1 MPPERLRLRDIR
13 NTSTFRLTAL
23 LGLLFAV
30 GVVVLLGLI
39 YVLSVRELDTR
50 TDLVLRQ
57 EIARLR
63 QFPPD
68 ALPAQMQAEIMRST
82 HGLNFFLLISAR
94 GERRVGNMEPVPVVR
109 LRQDFD
115 IGARPGIHGPLRA
128 RAARTMDGETI
139 LVARDISTI
148 IDLRRRVLRIVVG
161 SGIAIAVSVLAIG
174 VALSLRPLRRV
185 RDMQRAS
192 LAIAAGDLAVRMPL
206 AGRGDELDLFAGT
219 VNVMVEEVGR
229 VVAQVKGVTDAIA
242 HDLRTPLTRVRNHL
256 YRALQTPGLDPA
268 VAALAEAA
276 TADLGIVLERFAALL
291 RIAELEA
298 GARRSGFGAVDLG
311 MLVDRVRDLYEP
323 LAEERGILLEAS
335 VAAPAQTHGDEQL
348 LFEAISNLVDNA
360 IKFAPEGGHVG
371 VRVHH
376 DGGTAVV
383 EVQDNGPGIAVDQR
397 QAVLRRFHRGADAA
411 DIAGAGLG
419 LSVVTAITYLHNF
432 TLHLDDAAPGLI
444 ARLVCNRPGSRAI
457 PE

>member
-23 LGLLFAV
+23 LGLVFAG
-30 GVVVLLGLI
+30 GVVALLGLI
-39 YVLSVRELDTR
+39 YSLSVRELTVR
-50 TDLVLRQ
+50 TDLIMRQ
-57 EIARLR
+57 QIVRLEHVS
-63 QFPPD
+63 PD
-68 ALPAQMQAEIMRST
+68 ALPARMQAEIASST
-82 HGLNFFLLISAR
+82 HGLNYFLLISAS
-94 GERRVGNMEPVPVVR
+94 GERLLGNMEQVPIIR
-109 LRQDFD
+109 LRHDFD
-115 IGARPGIHGPLRA
+115 IAARGAHGPLRA
-128 RAARTMDGETI
+128 LAARTPGGETI

-161 SGIAIAVSVLAIG
+161 SGIAIAISVLAIG

-192 LAIAAGDLAVRMPL
+192 LRIAAGDLAVRMPL

-229 VVAQVKGVTDAIA
+229 VVAQVKGVTDAVA
-242 HDLRTPLTRVRNHL
+242 HDLRTPLTRVRSHL
-256 YRALQTPGLDPA
+256 YRVLQTPALDPA

-276 TADLGIVLERFAALL
+276 TADLTVVLERFAALL

-323 LAEERGILLEAS
+323 LAEERGISLEAS
-335 VAAPAQTHGDEQL
+335 VAAHAQTHGDEQL

-360 IKFAPEGGHVG
+360 IKFAPERGHVD
-371 VRVHH
+371 VRVRH
-376 DGGTAVV
+376 DGGTPVV
-383 EVQDNGPGIAVDQR
+383 EVQDDGPGIAVDQR
-397 QAVLRRFHRGADAA
+397 QAVLRRFHRGADTA

-419 LSVVTAITYLHNF
+419 LSIVTAITHLHSF
-432 TLHLDDAAPGLI
+432 TLSLDDAAPGLI
-444 ARLVCNRPGSRAI
+444 ARLICNRPGLLAI